1 LHISDREIIKKI
13 NFKNMKINKHLSI
26 MLMLAIMATATGF
39 SQSKITVK
47 GSDTMVILAQ
57 KWAELYMKNNSS
69 AVIQVTGGGSGVG
82 ITALINGTTDICN
95 SSRPMKQTEIEKL
108 KARYNTL
115 GVQIPCAKDGITIFL
130 NDANKIQELSIKQLS
145 DIYQGKIRN
154 WKELGGV
161 DAEIRLYGRENS
173 SGTYTYFHDEV
184 VNGDYAASVQTL
196 PGTAAVVNA
205 VKKDVYGIGY
215 GGAAYATG
223 VKHAKVKKDDKS
235 PAILPTPESIGKGEY
250 PITRFLYMYLRNRP
264 TGETKKYIDWIL
276 SKEGQMIVTE
286 VGYFPYK

>member
-1 LHISDREIIKKI
+1 MKNNKI
-13 NFKNMKINKHLSI
+13 FAI
-26 MLMLAIMATATGF
+26 MLSMALMVSVTAF
-39 SQSKITVK
+39 SQAKITVK

-57 KWAELYMKNNSS
+57 KWAELYMKNNPSS
-69 AVIQVTGGGSGVG
+69 VIQVTGGGSGVG

-95 SSRPMKQTEIEKL
+95 SSRPMKQSEIEKL

-130 NDANKIQELSIKQLS
+130 NEANNVQELTIKQLS

-154 WKELGGV
+154 WKELGGN

-184 VNGDYAASVQTL
+184 VKADYAASVQTL

-205 VKKDVYGIGY
+205 VKKDVNGIGY
-215 GGAAYATG
+215 GGAAYAVG
-223 VKHAKVKKDDKS
+223 VKHAKVKKDAGS
-235 PAILPTPESIGKGEY
+235 PAILPTPETIGKGEY
-250 PITRFLYMYLRNRP
+250 PITRYLYMYLRSRP
-264 TGETKKYIDWIL
+264 SGETKKYIDWIL
-276 SKEGQMIVTE
+276 SQEGQMIVTE

>member
-1 LHISDREIIKKI
+1 MKSNKIFPII
-13 NFKNMKINKHLSI
+13 LS
-26 MLMLAIMATATGF
+26 MAIMATATGF
-39 SQSKITVK
+39 SQAKITVK

-57 KWAELYMKNNSS
+57 KWAELYMKSNPS
-69 AVIQVTGGGSGVG
+69 ATIQVTGGGSGVG

-130 NDANKIQELSIKQLS
+130 NEANKIGELSIKQLS

-154 WKELGGV
+154 WKELGGN

-184 VNGDYAASVQTL
+184 VKADYAASVQTL

-205 VKKDVYGIGY
+205 VKKDVNGIGY
-215 GGAAYATG
+215 GGAAYAVG
-223 VKHAKVKKDDKS
+223 VKHARVKKDDKS
-235 PAILPTPESIGKGEY
+235 PAILPTPETIGKGEY
-250 PITRFLYMYLRNRP
+250 PVTRFLYMYLRNRP

-276 SKEGQMIVTE
+276 SQEGQMIVTE